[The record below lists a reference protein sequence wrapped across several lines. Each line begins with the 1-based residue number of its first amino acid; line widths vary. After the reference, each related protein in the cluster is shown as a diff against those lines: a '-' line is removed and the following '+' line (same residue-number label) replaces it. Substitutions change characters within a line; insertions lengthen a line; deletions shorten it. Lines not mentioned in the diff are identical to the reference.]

1 MRRGIGIRGK
11 IAAVILICTIPVL
24 VLAVILYAERNADR
38 RSTVVRTQED
48 LAGVLAG
55 SVTTFISTAV
65 HTERLAGAAVTG
77 QPYPIAGIAHLF
89 AAIRAADP
97 AFMRLTFVRP
107 DGAVEAGDPMPPP
120 HTRLTGGPI
129 EAIRGGSAWAVGP
142 MRLAGGRP
150 VVEVA
155 TGVVEGRRLVA
166 IVDGTVDLSRLPV
179 STGLAGGSAGDA
191 IVLDGTSSVMFD
203 LRRGA
208 SAAGPVRALPAVAA
222 ALAGRSAYIEA
233 YGDPVAHR
241 RDIGAAV
248 PISSLGWAA
257 VVLVPE
263 STAYESVRRE
273 ALIEATWLLAYV
285 ALGLGLAL
293 VLGGELSAPIQA
305 LAGAAR
311 RVGRGEVGYRVRA
324 DRTDEVGELA
334 AAFNDMS
341 ARLER
346 YVRETSAVQAVSDAA
361 LSTVHLDEL
370 LPPLVQRIVAALG
383 ADGGAIWFTDENTG
397 ELVVPEAFGGSF
409 PGAARRLQPGE
420 GLAGRAIS
428 GYRAL
433 RVGDPDALREMDA
446 DLAAHGVQA
455 ALGVPLRAGGHPIG
469 VIQVFS
475 RTPREFGP
483 EEVRL
488 LETFA
493 DRVALAVDNARAY
506 EREQEIGRII
516 QRALMPAPDVRLPG
530 IAVAGRYEP
539 SREVGGDFY
548 AVLPLAGGRVGL
560 AIADVAGKGIPAA
573 TLAARAR
580 YLLEAL
586 ALDGRDPADVL
597 TRLNGVLT
605 QPGGT
610 SLFVSLFYAVFDPDR
625 GVLRFS
631 NAGHVPPVLLGAGA
645 VEPATIESAGLLLGI
660 LPEARYESRET
671 PIRPGDLL
679 VLFTDGLTE
688 ARRPDGELFEEAR
701 LAAVIAA
708 GRDRSPAEIAD
719 AVMDAVTAWAETG
732 PRDDRAL
739 AVIRV
744 LQVGVVPRTRGEERP
759 VTAATPPGSDAD

>member
-1 MRRGIGIRGK
+1 VRRRIGIRGK

-38 RSTVVRTQED
+38 RRTVVRTQED

-55 SVTTFISTAV
+55 NVTTFISTAV
-65 HTERLAGAAVTG
+65 HTERLVGAAVTG
-77 QPYPIAGIAHLF
+77 QPYPVAGIAHLF
-89 AAIRAADP
+89 VAIRAADP
-97 AFMRLTFVRP
+97 AFLRLTFARP

-120 HTRLTGGPI
+120 RTRLVDGPL
-129 EAIRGGSAWAVGP
+129 EAIRAGSAWAVGP
-142 MRLAGGRP
+142 MRLAGSRP

-203 LRRGA
+203 LRRGG

-233 YGDPVAHR
+233 YADPAAHQ

-428 GYRAL
+428 GYHAL

-446 DLAAHGVQA
+446 ELAAHGVQA

-597 TRLNGVLT
+597 TRLNGALT
-605 QPGGT
+605 QRGG

-645 VEPATIESAGLLLGI
+645 AEPATIESAGLLLGI

-671 PIRPGDLL
+671 PIGPGDLL

-744 LQVGVVPRTRGEERP
+744 LRAGVAPRTRGEERP
-759 VTAATPPGSDAD
+759 VTAAPPPGSGAD